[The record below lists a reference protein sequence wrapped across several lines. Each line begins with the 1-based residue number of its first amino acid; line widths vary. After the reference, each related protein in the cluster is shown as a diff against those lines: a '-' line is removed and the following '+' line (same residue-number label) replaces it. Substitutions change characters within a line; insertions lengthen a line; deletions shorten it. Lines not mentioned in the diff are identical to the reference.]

1 MLMNRRRFLV
11 SSGAATLALPAIANA
26 QETPGVTAN
35 EIRIG
40 NTMPY
45 SGPASAYG
53 VIGRSHEAYF
63 KMVNDQGGIAG
74 RKIAF
79 ITYDDGYSPPKAVE
93 QTRRLVEQDRV
104 AFTFN
109 QLGTPTNSA
118 IVRYM
123 NQRRVPHLF
132 LSTGA
137 DKWGNYQ
144 ETPWTIG
151 WQPSYR
157 TEAQIYM
164 KHLLAERPQ
173 GNFRIGLLYQND
185 DFGKDYVA
193 GVRDVLGAR
202 FDQLVRAVSHEVTD
216 PTIDSQVVSLQQGG
230 CDVMLTATTPKFAA
244 QTIRRVYDIGWRP
257 AFHYLTNVSVS
268 VGTVMEPAGPEK
280 GVGILTSAY
289 LKDPTDPSWENDA
302 GMNEWRAFMRAH
314 IPNGDMK
321 DASYPFAY
329 GVVQTMMQVLRQ
341 CNGNFARDNIMKQV
355 AAINGLE
362 TATAL
367 PGIKINT
374 APNNFHPIRQMQL
387 QRWTGQTW
395 QRFGGLI
402 EGANV

>member
-1 MLMNRRRFLV
+1 MTSMLNRRTLLAA
-11 SSGAATLALPAIANA
+11 GAAGLAIPRLASA
-26 QETPGVTAN
+26 QETPGVTAT

-53 VIGRSHEAYF
+53 VIGRSHEAF
-63 KMVNDQGGIAG
+63 FRRVNEQGGIGG

-109 QLGTPTNSA
+109 QLGTANNSA

-123 NQRRVPHLF
+123 NQRRVPHIF

-137 DKWGNYQ
+137 DKWGNVQ

-157 TEAQIYM
+157 TEAHIYM
-164 KHLLAERPQ
+164 KHLLAERP
-173 GNFRIGLLYQND
+173 NARIGLLYQND
-185 DFGKDYVA
+185 DFGKDYVI
-193 GVRDVLGAR
+193 GVRDILKERMDAM
-202 FDQLVRAVSHEVTD
+202 VRLVSHEATD
-216 PTIDSQVVSLQQGG
+216 PTIDSQIVSLQNAG
-230 CDVMLTATTPKFAA
+230 CDVMFTATTPKFAA
-244 QTIRRVYDIGWRP
+244 QAIRRVFDIGWRP
-257 AFHYLTNVSVS
+257 AVHYLTNVSIS
-268 VGTVMEPAGPEK
+268 VGTVMEPAGMEK
-280 GVGILTSAY
+280 GVGIITSAY
-289 LKDPTDPSWENDA
+289 LKDPTDSAWDNDP
-302 GMNEWRAFMRAH
+302 GMNEWRAFMRSH
-314 IPNGDMK
+314 VPNGDLK
-321 DASYPFAY
+321 DGSYPFAY
-329 GVVQTMMQVLRQ
+329 GVATTLVQVLRQ
-341 CNGNFARDNIMKQV
+341 CGNDLSRQNIMRQV
-355 AAINGLE
+355 ASLKDLE
-362 TATAL
+362 IPTL
-367 PGIKINT
+367 IPGIKVNT
-374 APNNFHPIRQMQL
+374 SPTNFHPIRQMQL

>member
-1 MLMNRRRFLV
+1 MLNRRLFLA
-11 SSGAATLALPAIANA
+11 SGAAALATPALVNA

-40 NTMPY
+40 CTMPF

-53 VIGRSHEAYF
+53 IIGRSHEAYF

-74 RKIAF
+74 RKINF
-79 ITYDDGYSPPKAVE
+79 IAYDDGYSPPKTVE

-164 KHLLAERPQ
+164 KYLLEQNRTPK
-173 GNFRIGLLYQND
+173 IGLLYQND
-185 DFGKDYVA
+185 DFGKDYVIGA
-193 GVRDVLGAR
+193 RDILKDR
-202 FDQLVRAVSHEVTD
+202 FDQMVKQVSHEVTD
-216 PTIDSQVVSLQQGG
+216 PTVDSQVLSLQQAG
-230 CDVMLTATTPKFAA
+230 CDVMFTATTPKFAA
-244 QTIRRVYDIGWRP
+244 QTIRRVHDLGWRP
-257 AFHYLTNVSVS
+257 GFHFLTNVSIS

-289 LKDPTDPSWENDA
+289 LKDPTDSAWDNDA
-302 GMNEWRAFMRAH
+302 GMNEWRAFMKAH
-314 IPNGDMK
+314 IPNGDLK
-321 DASYPFAY
+321 DGSYPFAY
-329 GVVQTMMQVLRQ
+329 GIVQTLMQVLKQ

-355 AAINGLE
+355 AAINDFIP
-362 TATAL
+362 ATL
-367 PGIKINT
+367 IPGIKVAT
-374 APNNFHPIRQMQL
+374 SATNFHPIRQMQL
-387 QRWTGQTW
+387 QRWNGTTW
-395 QRFGGLI
+395 ARFGSVI
-402 EGANV
+402 QGAEV

>member
-1 MLMNRRRFLV
+1 MLNRRLFLA
-11 SSGAATLALPAIANA
+11 SGAAALAAPALANA

-53 VIGRSHEAYF
+53 VIGRSHEAFF
-63 KMVNDQGGIAG
+63 KMINDQGGIAG
-74 RKIAF
+74 RKITF
-79 ITYDDGYSPPKAVE
+79 ITYDDGYSPPKTVE
-93 QTRRLVEQDRV
+93 QVRRLVEQDRV
-104 AFTFN
+104 AFLFN
-109 QLGTPTNSA
+109 TLGTPTNSA
-118 IVRYM
+118 IVRYV
-123 NQRRVPHLF
+123 NQRRVPHIF

-164 KHLLAERPQ
+164 KYLLEQRP
-173 GNFRIGLLYQND
+173 NARIGLLYQND
-185 DFGKDYVA
+185 DFGKDYVIGA
-193 GVRDVLGAR
+193 RDVLKER
-202 FDQLVRAVSHEVTD
+202 FDQMVRLVSHEVTD
-216 PTIDSQVVSLQQGG
+216 PTIDSQVLSLQQAG
-230 CDVMLTATTPKFAA
+230 CDVMFTATTPKFAA
-244 QTIRRVYDIGWRP
+244 QTIRRVFDIGWRP
-257 AFHYLTNVSVS
+257 AFHFLTNVSIS

-280 GVGILTSAY
+280 GVGIITSAY
-289 LKDPTDPSWENDA
+289 LKDPTDSAWDNDA

-321 DASYPFAY
+321 DGSYPFAY
-329 GVVQTMMQVLRQ
+329 GVAQTLMHVLRQ
-341 CNGNFARDNIMKQV
+341 CNGNFTRDNIMKQV
-355 AAINGLE
+355 TSIRNLE
-362 TATAL
+362 IPTLL
-367 PGIKINT
+367 PGILVNT
-374 APNNFHPIRQMQL
+374 APNNYHPIRQMQL

-395 QRFGGLI
+395 QRFGNVI